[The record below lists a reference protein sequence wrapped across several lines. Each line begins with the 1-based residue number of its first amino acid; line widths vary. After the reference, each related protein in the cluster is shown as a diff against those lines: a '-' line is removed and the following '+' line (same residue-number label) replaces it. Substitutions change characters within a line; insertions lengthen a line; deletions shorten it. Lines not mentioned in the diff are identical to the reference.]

1 MAAAKSQQRKQHLV
15 DAASRVISE
24 RGFAGTSVRAVAEQA
39 RVSAGSVLY
48 HFDSF
53 DHLVEAAVRGAV
65 EEMDDHRR
73 NLAEVHTDP
82 VARLRATIEA
92 GIPEII
98 SDDLKVVY
106 QASAGLRENSRYRQ
120 IMALMLER
128 QVGLYQTVIEVG
140 VALGA
145 FTPRLAINVIADNL
159 VALEDAYDLYLL
171 DPENWQRERYLK
183 NTLMFAELSLGC
195 ELLTAEERG
204 QPAGLI
210 AAPPHRPPADS
221 VPPLQRAP
229 DAPPSPRSK
238 DS

>member
-39 RVSAGSVLY
+39 QVSAGSVLY

-65 EEMDDHRR
+65 EEMVDHRR
-73 NLAEVHTDP
+73 KLAEVHTDP
-82 VARLRATIEA
+82 VDRLRATIEA
-92 GIPEII
+92 GIPETI

-106 QASAGLRENSRYRQ
+106 QASAGLRENYRYRQ
-120 IMALMLER
+120 IMALLLER

-140 VALGA
+140 IALGA
-145 FTPRLAINVIADNL
+145 FVPRLDVNVIADNL

-171 DPENWQRERYLK
+171 DPENWQRDRYLQ
-183 NTLMFAELSLGC
+183 NTLRFAELALDC
-195 ELLTAEERG
+195 ELMQPDEREQSTG
-204 QPAGLI
+204 FITMPRQAASPRPSTQPA
-210 AAPPHRPPADS
+210 APSSASATNP
-221 VPPLQRAP
+221 
-229 DAPPSPRSK
+229 K